1 MATQAITQRCNSLA
15 NHRDGEAVRKLFHSV
30 LTDLRSFLALDV
42 GVRTGSATYDT
53 ASLVDGAGVTTNV
66 VVTGALLGDFVVSVS
81 LGVDLQGIS
90 VTGYV
95 SAADTV
101 SVRIQNESGGTLD
114 LASTTIRV
122 AVLPQTSSAS
132 KIGML
137 IGAATYDTA
146 SLADAAGATTTI
158 TVRGAALGDYVI
170 GSFGVDLQGITATWY
185 VSATDTVSVRIQNE
199 SGGTID
205 LASTTLRCRVLPEAS
220 FGKVDF
226 IAGTIGHLKGSA
238 TYDAASTV
246 DAAGLTTTVTV
257 TGAVLGDFAIGSYGV
272 DLQGISATYYV
283 SAADTVS
290 VRLQNESGGTLD
302 LASATILCRVIPQA
316 AFPAALTLN
325 TIT

>member
-1 MATQAITQRCNSLA
+1 MAQQLISQRCNTLA
-15 NHRDGEAVRKLFHSV
+15 NHRDGEAVRKLFHSI
-30 LTDLRSFLALDV
+30 LFDLRQFRALNA
-42 GVRTGSATYDT
+42 GIMTASATYD
-53 ASLVDGAGVTTNV
+53 APSLVDGAGVTVNIPV
-66 VVTGALLGDFVVSVS
+66 PGALLGDFVVSVS

-101 SVRIQNESGGTLD
+101 SVRLQNESAGTLD

-122 AVLPQTSSAS
+122 AVLPQTSNAS

-137 IGAATYDTA
+137 VGAATYDTA

-170 GSFGVDLQGITATWY
+170 GSFGLDLQGITATWY

-238 TYDAASTV
+238 SYDAASTV
-246 DAAGLTTTVTV
+246 DGAGLTTTVTV
-257 TGAVLGDFAIGSYGV
+257 TGAVVGDFAIGSFGV
-272 DLQGISATYYV
+272 DLAGFNTTYYV

-302 LASATILCRVIPQA
+302 LATTTILCRVIPQA

-325 TIT
+325 TLT